1 MAQSIRPGL
10 TLPQPELY
18 SSGRFLQYGIFA
30 VLLLVILLVVA
41 VS

>member
-1 MAQSIRPGL
+1 MAQLNRTGL
-10 TLPQPELY
+10 KLPQHELH
-18 SSGRFLQYGIFA
+18 SSGPFLQYGILT